1 MSKEKE
7 LITAQDLASVLDLSV
22 ETVWRYTRE
31 RKIPYLELGR
41 KQYRYK
47 LDDVIS
53 ALNCSAVRE
62 KEPPYKTGPS
72 EKFTYQDYLDLP
84 EEPGYRFEVLDGML
98 IKEPSPNVIHQRV
111 SRRLQRIL
119 EDYLWKVDPGG
130 EIFAAPLDVT
140 FHDLNVVQPD
150 LLYLTGQQKE
160 LIKDTRIDGP
170 PALVVEI
177 ISRSSKRKDR
187 FKKMQIYQKVGVQHY
202 WLVDP
207 EEQSLECYSLRDNIY
222 ALITSGLDEDIIEHP
237 DFPGL
242 SINLSDLWA
251 PPGP

>member
-1 MSKEKE
+1 MSEEKK
-7 LITAQDLASVLDLSV
+7 LITAQDVASALDLSV
-22 ETVWRYTRE
+22 ETIWRYTRE
-31 RKIPYLELGR
+31 KKIPCLELSR

-53 ALNCSAVRE
+53 ALKCSAVRE
-62 KEPPYKTGPS
+62 KEPPYKKGTS
-72 EKFTYQDYLDLP
+72 EKYTYQDYLELP
-84 EEPGYRFEVLDGML
+84 EEPGYRFEVLDGIL

-119 EDYLWKVDPGG
+119 EDYFWEVDPGG
-130 EIFAAPLDVT
+130 EIFDAPLDVT
-140 FHDLNVVQPD
+140 FHNLNVVQPD
-150 LLYLTGQQKE
+150 LLYITGKQKE
-160 LIKDTRIDGP
+160 LVKETRIDGP

-177 ISRSSKRKDR
+177 TSPSSKRKDR
-187 FKKMQIYQKVGVQHY
+187 FKKMQIYQKFGVQHY

-222 ALITSGLDEDIIEHP
+222 ALVSSGLDEDTIEHP

-242 SINLSDLWA
+242 SINLSNLWHSA
-251 PPGP
+251 V